1 MTKRTDRNEER
12 AQQGHERL
20 GDELTVMK
28 SQARRDQAQLIWN
41 TDLWLAES
49 LALATKESEER
60 YSIMTREIKRLLNDH
75 DNTYA
80 QTLTNLEKI
89 LDDKADLMMRK
100 LGEILSGSN
109 RENHPAPMEGSRQ
122 ATDG

>member
-1 MTKRTDRNEER
+1 M
-12 AQQGHERL
+12 
-20 GDELTVMK
+20 
-28 SQARRDQAQLIWN
+28 
-41 TDLWLAES
+41 
-49 LALATKESEER
+49 ALATKESEER

-100 LGEILSGSN
+100 FGEILSGSN
-109 RENHPAPMEGSRQ
+109 RENHPAPM
-122 ATDG
+122 